1 MKVSNRILIYS
12 LILLTLSL
20 IGSITLN
27 FIIYNAANR
36 YYRQVNSTRL
46 DPLGLN
52 VYQSSESPAQTI
64 KFDRPTVLFFG
75 DSRASAWTHPSDI
88 EDFNFINRGIGAQT
102 TAQVQQRFDRHV
114 APLAPDIL
122 ILQVGVNDLKT
133 IPLFPQW
140 KDEIIERCKRNIQ
153 QIVTDARQQNSIV
166 ILSTIFPLGKLPIER
181 KPFWSEDVDLA
192 IEDVNTFIESLADR
206 DAIVFQTKPILAG
219 EGESVKDEYR
229 LDFLHINETGYAALN
244 RELVSLLQTIELTGR
259 SQNRENSE
267 IHNVSFN

>member
-1 MKVSNRILIYS
+1 MKFSNRIFIYS
-12 LILLTLSL
+12 LIVLTLSL
-20 IGSITLN
+20 ISSITLN
-27 FIIYNAANR
+27 FILYNAANR
-36 YYRQVNSTRL
+36 YYRQVNATRL
-46 DPLGLN
+46 EPLGLN
-52 VYQSSESPAQTI
+52 VYPSPESPAQTI
-64 KFDRPTVLFFG
+64 KSDRPNVVFFG

-88 EDFNFINRGIGAQT
+88 ENFNFINRGIGAQT

-114 APLAPDIL
+114 TPLAPEIL
-122 ILQVGVNDLKT
+122 IVQVGVNDLKT

-140 KDEIIERCKRNIQ
+140 KDEIIERCKGNIQ
-153 QIVTDARQQNSIV
+153 QVVTDARKQKSIV
-166 ILSTIFPLGKLPIER
+166 ILSTIFPLGKIPIER
-181 KPFWSEDVDLA
+181 KPFWSEDIDRA

-206 DAIVFQTKPILAG
+206 DVIIFQTKPILAG